1 MYHNQYL
8 MRQLTLTKEEKQK
21 IENLYK
27 TSPNSVVRERCLCIM
42 LSNQGNSMSKVAE
55 IACVSWRTISR
66 LLNKWDA
73 LDSDKKL
80 SALYSAKGQ
89 GAKVKLKPVANL
101 LPDLV
106 EEHSRNLNPILD
118 ILEKEHSIT
127 VCKLTLQN
135 FLKDAGL

>member
-1 MYHNQYL
+1 MFHNQEN
-8 MRQLTLTKEEKQK
+8 MRQLTITEEQKQK
-21 IENLYK
+21 VEDLYK

-55 IACVSWRTISR
+55 IASVSWRTIFR

-73 LDSDKKL
+73 LDSDQKML
-80 SALYSAKGQ
+80 ALYSAKGQ
-89 GAKVKLKPVANL
+89 GAKLKLEPVADL
-101 LPDLV
+101 LPNLV

-118 ILEKEHSIT
+118 ILEKEHSIN

>member
-1 MYHNQYL
+1 
-8 MRQLTLTKEEKQK
+8 MRRLTLTEQEKQK
-21 IENLYK
+21 IEDLYK
-27 TSPNSVVRERCLCIM
+27 TSPNSVVRERCLCIL

-55 IACVSWRTISR
+55 IVCLSWRTISR

-73 LDSDKKL
+73 LDSDQKL

-89 GAKVKLKPVANL
+89 GAKLKLKPVADL

-106 EEHSRNLNPILD
+106 QEHSRNLNPILD
-118 ILEKEHSIT
+118 ILAKEHSIN

>member
-1 MYHNQYL
+1 
-8 MRQLTLTKEEKQK
+8 MRQLTLLEKEKQS

-27 TSPNSVVRERCLCIM
+27 TSPNSVVRERCLCIL
-42 LSNQGNSMSKVAE
+42 LSNQGNSMSKVAK
-55 IACVSWRTISR
+55 IVGVNWRTISR

-73 LDSDKKL
+73 LDADKKPL
-80 SALYSAKGQ
+80 ALYSSKGQ
-89 GAKVKLKPVANL
+89 GAKLKLKPVADL

-106 EEHSRNLNPILD
+106 EEHNRNLNPILD
-118 ILEKEHSIT
+118 ILEKEHSIN